1 MIFILVGPTCSGKS
15 SLESAMAKMGCGKAI
30 SHTTRMPREGEMD
43 GVDYHFVTPGEFRTM
58 QGMGDFIETVEFG
71 GNSYAMSANALA
83 QAQKANEHVVI
94 VAEPDGAGQISRYCG
109 RADIR
114 CVKVWVDCSPAERAR
129 RFVARML
136 TDIVAGKEVT
146 TPYAARLGAMLD
158 EEQKWIH
165 ALSYNTV
172 AVTDER
178 NPEQCARHLL
188 DMQV

>member
-15 SLESAMAKMGCGKAI
+15 SLESAIATMGCGKAI
-30 SHTTRMPREGEMD
+30 SHTTRMPREGEMN
-43 GVDYHFVTPGEFRTM
+43 GVDYHFVTPSEFRTM
-58 QGMGDFIETVEFG
+58 HGMGDFIETVEFG

-83 QAQKANEHVVI
+83 LAQKANDHVVI

-136 TDIVAGKEVT
+136 ADLLAGKEVAR
-146 TPYAARLGAMLD
+146 PYTARLGAMLD
-158 EEQKWIH
+158 EEQKWGYAI
-165 ALSYNTV
+165 SYDRFIL
-172 AVTDER
+172 TDELT
-178 NPEQCARHLL
+178 PKQCAEHLL
-188 DMQV
+188 AMEV